1 MSTIPKIIPISD
13 LRQDA
18 AGVIKRATEND
29 EPVFITQ
36 RGRASAVLMSAQAY
50 ERDQRKLEI
59 LLMLLQGEREIAAG
73 EYHTFED
80 VMAEAWELIGRKP
93 E

>member
-1 MSTIPKIIPISD
+1 MSTIPRIIPISD
-13 LRQDA
+13 LRQDT

-36 RGRASAVLMSAQAY
+36 RGRPSAVLLSNQAY
-50 ERDQRKLEI
+50 ECDQRKLEI
-59 LLMLLQGEREIAAG
+59 LLMLAQGEREIAAG
-73 EYHTFED
+73 EWHTLED
-80 VMAEAWELIGRKP
+80 VLAEAQELISRKP

>member
-1 MSTIPKIIPISD
+1 MSTIPRIIPISD

-36 RGRASAVLMSAQAY
+36 RGRASAVLMSTRAY

-59 LLMLLQGEREIAAG
+59 LLMLVQGEREIAAG
-73 EYHTFED
+73 DVRDFDD
-80 VMAEAWELIGRKP
+80 VMAEAWALLNKKTE
-93 E
+93 